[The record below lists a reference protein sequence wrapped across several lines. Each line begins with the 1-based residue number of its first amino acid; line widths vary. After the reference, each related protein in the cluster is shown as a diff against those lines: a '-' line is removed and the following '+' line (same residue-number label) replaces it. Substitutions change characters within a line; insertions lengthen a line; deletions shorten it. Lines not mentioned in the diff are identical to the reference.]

1 MSDPTR
7 TIASHAGAATP
18 TDASPL
24 DPNRSGS
31 GPPGPGAE
39 AAVDW
44 RLDEAAFG
52 ATLADTPLAPWRDAL
67 STAVGARGTALRH
80 GDLPRWRDA
89 LARLPD
95 VEVRKR
101 TLDAAVVSAEGPFA
115 DPDGER
121 RLRDALLT
129 LAPWRKGPFRL
140 ANVEL
145 DCEWRSDL
153 KWARLA
159 PHIEPLAGR
168 VVLDVGCGSGYH
180 LWRMRGAGAALVL
193 GIDPGLLFRC
203 QFDAVQRYLQDPRIA
218 FLPLTLDALP
228 PSMACFDTVFSMGV
242 LYHRRDPAAHLAELR
257 GALRPGGELVL
268 ETLLSPAE
276 PDSAI
281 SLAGR
286 YARMRNVWTLPSAR
300 RVERWLGEG
309 GFVDV
314 RTANRDIT
322 STREQRSTPW
332 SGRESL
338 IDALDP
344 LDPSR
349 TVEGH
354 PRPRRAVLL
363 ARRPS

>member
-1 MSDPTR
+1 MGEPTK
-7 TIASHAGAATP
+7 ADAGRAGS
-18 TDASPL
+18 DASI
-24 DPNRSGS
+24 
-31 GPPGPGAE
+31 
-39 AAVDW
+39 DW
-44 RLDEAAFG
+44 RLDEA
-52 ATLADTPLAPWRDAL
+52 TLAAALAGTPLAPWRDAL
-67 STAVGARGTALRH
+67 AAAVRTRGTALRH

-89 LARLPD
+89 LRRLPD
-95 VEVRKR
+95 IAVRTR
-101 TLDAAVVSAEGPFA
+101 TLDAAVVSADGPFS

-121 RLRDALLT
+121 RLREALLA

-168 VVLDVGCGSGYH
+168 SVLDVGCGSGYH

-193 GIDPGLLFRC
+193 GVDPSLLFRC
-203 QFDAVQRYLQDPRIA
+203 QFEAVQRYLREARVA
-218 FLPLTLDALP
+218 FLPLTLDTLP
-228 PSMACFDTVFSMGV
+228 PSMSRFDTAFSMGV

-268 ETLLSPAE
+268 ETLLSPADT
-276 PDSAI
+276 DSAI

-300 RVERWLGEG
+300 RVERWLADS
-309 GFVDV
+309 GFTDV
-314 RTANRDIT
+314 RTVNRDIT
-322 STREQRSTPW
+322 STKEQRSTPW

-363 ARRPS
+363 ARRPP